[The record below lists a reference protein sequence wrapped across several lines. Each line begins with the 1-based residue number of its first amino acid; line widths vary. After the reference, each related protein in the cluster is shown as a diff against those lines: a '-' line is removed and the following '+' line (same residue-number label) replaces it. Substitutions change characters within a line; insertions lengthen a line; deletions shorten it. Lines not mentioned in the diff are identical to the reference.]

1 MKLIN
6 DKRLL
11 CAKGNKAIYYKHG
24 KIYFEEAGAIRFIT
38 PMYNSKVKSLCAKC
52 SWIERALRLEPKL
65 AVCSEN
71 ECILSHHGFA
81 YYCDWDK
88 YTVKKEH
95 AYRKSMNNPVQLCVV
110 KGVQGFNDGILYGEY
125 WGNTEGEAVN
135 IFQRVEGQWK
145 IVYTFPAGS
154 ITHVHGF
161 VCDRDRS
168 RILILTGDFD
178 KGSGIW
184 EAKQN
189 FSQVQPLLLGSQQ
202 YRCCVAFTNP
212 QGIIYA
218 TDTPL
223 EQNAVYFLNEE
234 NGRLRKL
241 YNIPGPCI
249 YGRSYIDA
257 RGHMQY
263 VFATSVEPDSRI
275 TGWRYLLTYR
285 LGVGVKNRRTHVIMG
300 NWQDGFQ
307 ELFSLKKDWL
317 PMGLFQFGNV
327 QFPDTEELVCVPQAV
342 YKYGGRTIQ
351 LFE

>member
-71 ECILSHHGFA
+71 ECILSHHGFV

-125 WGNTEGEAVN
+125 WGNTEGEEVN

-161 VCDRDRS
+161 VCDRDRN

-189 FSQVQPLLLGSQQ
+189 FSQVQPLLVGSQQ
-202 YRCCVAFTNP
+202 YRCCVAFRYQT
-212 QGIIYA
+212 GILYA

-223 EQNAVYFLNEE
+223 ENNAIYFYDESKQEVN
-234 NGRLRKL
+234 KL
-241 YNIPGPCI
+241 QELPGPCI
-249 YGRSYIDA
+249 YGTKYVDDK
-257 RGHMQY
+257 GCMQY

-275 TGWRYLLTYR
+275 TGWKYLLTSKR
-285 LGVGVKNRRTHVIMG
+285 GKGVKDKYTHIFRG
-300 NWQDGFQ
+300 NPESGF
-307 ELFSLKKDWL
+307 EEVYAWKKDWL

-327 QFPDTEELVCVPQAV
+327 LFPDAEKLLCVPQAV
-342 YKYGGRTIQ
+342 GKPSGKTWQVI
-351 LFE
+351 